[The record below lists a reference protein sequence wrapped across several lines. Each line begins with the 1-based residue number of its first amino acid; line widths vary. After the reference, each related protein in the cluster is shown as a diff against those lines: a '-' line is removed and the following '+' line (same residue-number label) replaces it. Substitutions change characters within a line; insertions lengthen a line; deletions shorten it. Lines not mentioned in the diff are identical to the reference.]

1 MMVLQSLV
9 LVVVP
14 LSANPQ
20 LDGKHSQKLSMAF
33 VCQSFCF
40 CAVRSEQL
48 KFPCAPRPLESVWC
62 DHSFLI
68 VVVQCPGERGT
79 VVALLCLGL
88 YAFNLLQAVMY
99 TVTGTSEKIF
109 TKMWEKLIFS

>member
-33 VCQSFCF
+33 VCQL
-40 CAVRSEQL
+40 V
-48 KFPCAPRPLESVWC
+48 
-62 DHSFLI
+62 FL
-68 VVVQCPGERGT
+68 
-79 VVALLCLGL
+79 LLCC
-88 YAFNLLQAVMY
+88 Q
-99 TVTGTSEKIF
+99 E
-109 TKMWEKLIFS
+109 